1 MKNTF
6 YRFTCLILIFGLFFN
21 FVACS
26 KSSSTAAE
34 NDKINIV
41 VTTFP
46 CYDFVRATTKDIPN
60 IQIKMLIKPGAE
72 IHSFDPTP
80 QDLIAIQKS
89 DLFVYNGG
97 ESDHWVDEILISME
111 KNAPKTLRLIE
122 SVALLEEE
130 HFDEEHFH
138 EHEEDDHQHEGHST
152 EELEA
157 DEHVWT
163 SPENA
168 RKMVDFVAKA
178 LEDLEIDEKLSS
190 EDKAK
195 IKKNVEEYK
204 AQITE
209 VEDKIKKVI
218 DSKAEKFIVMGDRF
232 PFQYFAKYYGIEYL
246 AAFSGCSTAVEA
258 STQTISKLI
267 NTVKEKSLPAVFYI
281 ELSNHKIADTVA
293 EAAKV
298 ATYQLNSVQNIS
310 KADFDNGETWVSLME
325 KNALALDKGMR

>member
-6 YRFTCLILIFGLFFN
+6 YRFLFCILIFGISF
-21 FVACS
+21 ASCS
-26 KSSSTAAE
+26 KSTSTAAE

-46 CYDFVRATTKDIPN
+46 CYDFVRAATKDVEN

-72 IHSFDPTP
+72 IHSYDPTP

-97 ESDHWVDEILISME
+97 ESDEWVFEMLESMGE
-111 KNAPKTLRLIE
+111 NTPKSLRLIE

-130 HFDEEHFH
+130 HFEEEHFH
-138 EHEEDDHQHEGHST
+138 EHEETDHHHEGHSA

-168 RKMVDFVAKA
+168 RKMLDYVVLA
-178 LEDLEIDEKLSS
+178 LEELEIDEKLSD

-195 IKKNVEEYK
+195 IKENADDYKNQIDDVENL
-204 AQITE
+204 
-209 VEDKIKKVI
+209 IKSVLEAK
-218 DSKAEKFIVMGDRF
+218 SEKFIVMADRF
-232 PFQYFAKYYGIEYL
+232 PLQYFAKYYGIEYL
-246 AAFSGCSTAVEA
+246 AAFSGCSSAVEA
-258 STQTISKLI
+258 STQTIVTLI
-267 NTVKEKSLPAVFYI
+267 NTVKEKDLPAVFYI

-293 EAAKV
+293 EATNVPA
-298 ATYQLNSVQNIS
+298 LELFSVQNIS
-310 KADFDNGETWVSLME
+310 KEDFDNGETWVSLMK
-325 KNALALDKGMR
+325 KNALTLEKGMR

>member
-6 YRFTCLILIFGLFFN
+6 YRFIFCILIFGILFS
-21 FVACS
+21 FVSCS

-46 CYDFVRATTKDIPN
+46 CYDFVRAVTKDVEN

-72 IHSFDPTP
+72 IHSYDPTP

-97 ESDHWVDEILISME
+97 ESDKWVFEMLESMGE
-111 KNAPKTLRLIE
+111 NTPKSLRLIE

-130 HFDEEHFH
+130 HFEEEHFH
-138 EHEEDDHQHEGHST
+138 EHEEADHHHEGHSA

-168 RKMVDFVAKA
+168 RKMLNYVVLA
-178 LEDLEIDEKLSS
+178 LEELEKISEKLI
-190 EDKAK
+190 K
-195 IKKNVEEYK
+195 IV
-204 AQITE
+204 
-209 VEDKIKKVI
+209 
-218 DSKAEKFIVMGDRF
+218 
-232 PFQYFAKYYGIEYL
+232 
-246 AAFSGCSTAVEA
+246 
-258 STQTISKLI
+258 
-267 NTVKEKSLPAVFYI
+267 YI
-281 ELSNHKIADTVA
+281 
-293 EAAKV
+293 
-298 ATYQLNSVQNIS
+298 
-310 KADFDNGETWVSLME
+310 
-325 KNALALDKGMR
+325 

>member
-1 MKNTF
+1 MKNNF
-6 YRFTCLILIFGLFFN
+6 YRFFFCILIFGLLVN
-21 FVACS
+21 FASCS
-26 KSSSTAAE
+26 KSTSTAAE

-46 CYDFVRATTKDIPN
+46 CYDFVRAATKDVDN

-97 ESDHWVDEILISME
+97 ESDEWVDEILISME
-111 KNAPKTLRLIE
+111 ENAPKTLRLIE

-138 EHEEDDHQHEGHST
+138 EHEEECHHGHSAQ
-152 EELEA
+152 ELEA

-168 RKMVDFVAKA
+168 RKMVDFMAKA
-178 LEDLEIDEKLSS
+178 LESLEELKF

-195 IKKNVEEYK
+195 IKENAEDYKN
-204 AQITE
+204 QIDE
-209 VEDKIKKVI
+209 VESEIKEVLETK
-218 DSKAEKFIVMGDRF
+218 SEKFIVMGDRF
-232 PFQYFAKYYGIEYL
+232 PLQYFAKYYGIEYL

-258 STQTISKLI
+258 STQTIAKLI
-267 NTVKEKSLPAVFYI
+267 KTVEEKNLPAVFYI

-310 KADFDNGETWVSLME
+310 KADFDNGETWVSLMK

>member
-1 MKNTF
+1 M
-6 YRFTCLILIFGLFFN
+6 IFGLLFS
-21 FVACS
+21 FVSCS
-26 KSSSTAAE
+26 KSSSTTSE
-34 NDKINIV
+34 DKINIV

-89 DLFVYNGG
+89 DLFIYNGG

-111 KNAPKTLRLIE
+111 ENAPKTLRLIE
-122 SVALLEEE
+122 SVALLEEV
-130 HFDEEHFH
+130 HFDEDHF
-138 EHEEDDHQHEGHST
+138 HEEDDHQHEGHSA

-163 SPENA
+163 NPENA

-178 LEDLEIDEKLSS
+178 LESLEELKS

-218 DSKAEKFIVMGDRF
+218 ESKKEKFIVMGDRF
-232 PFQYFAKYYGIEYL
+232 PLQYFAKYYGIEYL

-267 NTVKEKSLPAVFYI
+267 NTVKEKTLPAVFYI

-325 KNALALDKGMR
+325 KNALALEKGMR

>member
-6 YRFTCLILIFGLFFN
+6 YRFLFCILIFGILFSF
-21 FVACS
+21 ASCS

-46 CYDFVRATTKDIPN
+46 CYDFVRAATKDLDN
-60 IQIKMLIKPGAE
+60 INIKMLIKPGAE
-72 IHSFDPTP
+72 IHSYDPTP

-97 ESDHWVDEILISME
+97 ESDEWVFEMLESMGE
-111 KNAPKTLRLIE
+111 NTPKSLRLIE

-130 HFDEEHFH
+130 HFEEEHFH
-138 EHEEDDHQHEGHST
+138 EHEEADHHHEGHSA

-168 RKMVDFVAKA
+168 RKMLDYVVLA
-178 LEDLEIDEKLSS
+178 LEELEKLSD
-190 EDKAK
+190 EDMTK
-195 IKKNVEEYK
+195 IKENGKNYK
-204 AQITE
+204 NQIDE
-209 VEDKIKKVI
+209 VESEIKKVLE
-218 DSKAEKFIVMGDRF
+218 SKSEKFIVMADRF
-232 PFQYFAKYYGIEYL
+232 PLQYFAKYYGIEYL
-246 AAFSGCSTAVEA
+246 AAFSGCSSAVEA
-258 STQTISKLI
+258 STQTIVTLI
-267 NTVKEKSLPAVFYI
+267 NTVKEKDLPAVFYI

-293 EAAKV
+293 EATNVPA
-298 ATYQLNSVQNIS
+298 LELFSVQNIS
-310 KADFDNGETWVSLME
+310 KKDFDNGETWVSLMK
-325 KNALALDKGMR
+325 KNALTLEKGMR

>member
-6 YRFTCLILIFGLFFN
+6 YRFLFCILIFGILSS
-21 FVACS
+21 FVSCS

-46 CYDFVRATTKDIPN
+46 CYDFVRAATKNVEN

-72 IHSFDPTP
+72 IHSYDPTP

-97 ESDHWVDEILISME
+97 ESDEWVFEMLESMGE
-111 KNAPKTLRLIE
+111 NTPKSLRLIE
-122 SVALLEEE
+122 SVVLLEEE
-130 HFDEEHFH
+130 HFEEEHFH
-138 EHEEDDHQHEGHST
+138 EHEETDHHHEGHSA

-157 DEHVWT
+157 DEHIWT

-168 RKMVDFVAKA
+168 RKMLDYVVLA
-178 LEDLEIDEKLSS
+178 LEELEKLSD

-195 IKKNVEEYK
+195 IKENAEDYKN
-204 AQITE
+204 QIDE
-209 VEDKIKKVI
+209 VESEIKQVLE
-218 DSKAEKFIVMGDRF
+218 SKSEKFIVMGDRF
-232 PFQYFAKYYGIEYL
+232 PLQYFAKYYGIEYL

-310 KADFDNGETWVSLME
+310 KADFDNGETWVSLMK

>member
-6 YRFTCLILIFGLFFN
+6 YRFLFCILIFGILFS
-21 FVACS
+21 FVSCS
-26 KSSSTAAE
+26 KSTSTGAE

-46 CYDFVRATTKDIPN
+46 CYDFVRAATKDVDN

-72 IHSFDPTP
+72 IHSYDPTP

-97 ESDHWVDEILISME
+97 ESDEWVFEMLESMGE
-111 KNAPKTLRLIE
+111 NTPKSLRLIE

-138 EHEEDDHQHEGHST
+138 EHEEADHQHEGHSAQ
-152 EELEA
+152 ELEA

-168 RKMVDFVAKA
+168 RKMVDYVVLA
-178 LEDLEIDEKLSS
+178 LEELEKFSD

-195 IKKNVEEYK
+195 IKENAEDYKN
-204 AQITE
+204 QIDE
-209 VEDKIKKVI
+209 VESEIKQVLE
-218 DSKAEKFIVMGDRF
+218 SKSEKFIVMGDRF
-232 PFQYFAKYYGIEYL
+232 PLQYFAKYYGIEYI

-258 STQTISKLI
+258 STQTIAKLI
-267 NTVKEKSLPAVFYI
+267 KTVEEKNLPAVFYI

-293 EAAKV
+293 EAANV

-310 KADFDNGETWVSLME
+310 KADFDNGETWVSLMK
-325 KNALALDKGMR
+325 KNALALEKGMR

>member
-6 YRFTCLILIFGLFFN
+6 YRFIFCILIFGILFS
-21 FVACS
+21 FVSCL
-26 KSSSTAAE
+26 KSTSTAAE

-46 CYDFVRATTKDIPN
+46 CYDFVRAATKDVEN

-72 IHSFDPTP
+72 IHSYDPTP

-97 ESDHWVDEILISME
+97 ESDEWVDEILISME
-111 KNAPKTLRLIE
+111 ENAPKTLRLIE

-130 HFDEEHFH
+130 YFDEEHFH
-138 EHEEDDHQHEGHST
+138 EHEEADHHHEGHSA

-168 RKMVDFVAKA
+168 RKMLDYVVLA
-178 LEDLEIDEKLSS
+178 LEELEKLSD

-195 IKKNVEEYK
+195 IKENAEDYKN
-204 AQITE
+204 QIDE
-209 VEDKIKKVI
+209 VESEIKQVLE
-218 DSKAEKFIVMGDRF
+218 SKSEKFIVMGDRF
-232 PFQYFAKYYGIEYL
+232 PLQYFAKYYGIEYL

-310 KADFDNGETWVSLME
+310 KADFDNGETWVSLMK

>member
-6 YRFTCLILIFGLFFN
+6 YRFIFCILIFGILLG
-21 FVACS
+21 FVSCS
-26 KSSSTAAE
+26 KSTSTAAE

-46 CYDFVRATTKDIPN
+46 CYDFVRATTKDVDN

-72 IHSFDPTP
+72 IHSYDPTP

-97 ESDHWVDEILISME
+97 ESDEWVDEILISME
-111 KNAPKTLRLIE
+111 ENAPKTLRLIE

-138 EHEEDDHQHEGHST
+138 EHEEECHHGHSAQ
-152 EELEA
+152 ELEA

-168 RKMVDFVAKA
+168 RKMVAYVAKA
-178 LEDLEIDEKLSS
+178 LESLEELKF

-195 IKKNVEEYK
+195 IKENAEDYKN
-204 AQITE
+204 QIDE
-209 VEDKIKKVI
+209 VESEIKQVLE
-218 DSKAEKFIVMGDRF
+218 SKSEKFIVMGDRF
-232 PFQYFAKYYGIEYL
+232 PLQYFAKYYGIEYL

-310 KADFDNGETWVSLME
+310 KADFDNGETWVSLM
-325 KNALALDKGMR
+325 KRNALALDKGMR

>member
-1 MKNTF
+1 MKNNF
-6 YRFTCLILIFGLFFN
+6 YRFLFCILIFGILFS
-21 FVACS
+21 FVSCS
-26 KSSSTAAE
+26 KSSSTDAE

-46 CYDFVRATTKDIPN
+46 CYDFVRAVTKDIPN

-72 IHSFDPTP
+72 IHSYDPTP

-89 DLFVYNGG
+89 DLFVFNGG
-97 ESDHWVDEILISME
+97 ESDEWVFEMLESMGE
-111 KNAPKTLRLIE
+111 NTPKSLRLIE

-138 EHEEDDHQHEGHST
+138 EHEEECHHGHSAQ
-152 EELEA
+152 ELEA

-168 RKMVDFVAKA
+168 RKMLDFVAKA
-178 LEDLEIDEKLSS
+178 LESLEELKF

-195 IKKNVEEYK
+195 IKENAEDYKN
-204 AQITE
+204 QIDE
-209 VEDKIKKVI
+209 VESEIKQVLESKSEKI
-218 DSKAEKFIVMGDRF
+218 IVMGDRF
-232 PFQYFAKYYGIEYL
+232 PLQYFAKYYGIEYL

-298 ATYQLNSVQNIS
+298 ATYQLNSVQNLS
-310 KADFDNGETWVSLME
+310 KVDFDNGETWVSLMK

>member
-1 MKNTF
+1 MKNNF
-6 YRFTCLILIFGLFFN
+6 YRFLFCILIFGILSS
-21 FVACS
+21 FVSCS

-46 CYDFVRATTKDIPN
+46 CYDFVRAATKDLDN
-60 IQIKMLIKPGAE
+60 INIKMLIKPGAE
-72 IHSFDPTP
+72 IHSYDPTP

-89 DLFVYNGG
+89 DLFVFNGG
-97 ESDHWVDEILISME
+97 ESDEWVFEMLESMGE
-111 KNAPKTLRLIE
+111 NAPKSLRLIE

-130 HFDEEHFH
+130 HFEEDHFH
-138 EHEEDDHQHEGHST
+138 EHEEDGHQHEGHSA

-168 RKMVDFVAKA
+168 RKMLDFVAKA
-178 LEDLEIDEKLSS
+178 LEELEKLSD

-195 IKKNVEEYK
+195 IKENGKNYK
-204 AQITE
+204 NQIDE
-209 VEDKIKKVI
+209 VESEIKKVLETK
-218 DSKAEKFIVMGDRF
+218 SEKFIVMGDRF
-232 PFQYFAKYYGIEYL
+232 PLQYFAKYYGIEYI

-298 ATYQLNSVQNIS
+298 ETYQLNSVQNIS
-310 KADFDNGETWVSLME
+310 KADFDKGETWVSLMK
-325 KNALALDKGMR
+325 KNAFALDKGMR

>member
-1 MKNTF
+1 MKNNF
-6 YRFTCLILIFGLFFN
+6 YRFLFCILIFGISF
-21 FVACS
+21 ASCS
-26 KSSSTAAE
+26 KSTSTAAE

-46 CYDFVRATTKDIPN
+46 CYDFVRAATKDVEN

-72 IHSFDPTP
+72 IHSYDPTP

-89 DLFVYNGG
+89 DLFVFNGG
-97 ESDHWVDEILISME
+97 ESDEWVDEILISMGE
-111 KNAPKTLRLIE
+111 NTPKSLRLIE

-130 HFDEEHFH
+130 HFEEEHFH
-138 EHEEDDHQHEGHST
+138 EHEEADHHHEGHSA

-168 RKMVDFVAKA
+168 RKMLDFVAKA
-178 LEDLEIDEKLSS
+178 LESLEELKF

-195 IKKNVEEYK
+195 IKENADDYKN
-204 AQITE
+204 QIDE
-209 VEDKIKKVI
+209 VESEIKQVLE
-218 DSKAEKFIVMGDRF
+218 SKSEKFIVMGDRF
-232 PFQYFAKYYGIEYL
+232 PLQYFAKYYGIEYL
-246 AAFSGCSTAVEA
+246 AAFSGCSSAVEA
-258 STQTISKLI
+258 STQTIAKLI
-267 NTVKEKSLPAVFYI
+267 KTVEEKNLPAVFYI

-310 KADFDNGETWVSLME
+310 KADFDNGETWVSLMK

>member
-1 MKNTF
+1 M
-6 YRFTCLILIFGLFFN
+6 IFGILTSF
-21 FVACS
+21 ASCS
-26 KSSSTAAE
+26 KSTSTAAE

-46 CYDFVRATTKDIPN
+46 CYDFVRAVTKDIPN

-72 IHSFDPTP
+72 IHSYDPTP

-89 DLFVYNGG
+89 DLFVFNGG
-97 ESDHWVDEILISME
+97 ESDEWVFEMLESMGE
-111 KNAPKTLRLIE
+111 NTPKSLHLIE

-138 EHEEDDHQHEGHST
+138 EHEEADHHHEGHSAQ
-152 EELEA
+152 ELEA

-168 RKMVDFVAKA
+168 RKMVDYVVLA
-178 LEDLEIDEKLSS
+178 LEELEIDEKLSD

-195 IKKNVEEYK
+195 IKENAEDYKN
-204 AQITE
+204 QIDE
-209 VEDKIKKVI
+209 VESEIKQVLE
-218 DSKAEKFIVMGDRF
+218 SKSEKFIVMGDRF
-232 PFQYFAKYYGIEYL
+232 PLQYFAKCYGIEYI

-258 STQTISKLI
+258 STQTIAKLI
-267 NTVKEKSLPAVFYI
+267 KTVEEKNLPAVFYI

-325 KNALALDKGMR
+325 KNALVLDKGIR

>member
-1 MKNTF
+1 
-6 YRFTCLILIFGLFFN
+6 
-21 FVACS
+21 
-26 KSSSTAAE
+26 
-34 NDKINIV
+34 
-41 VTTFP
+41 
-46 CYDFVRATTKDIPN
+46 
-60 IQIKMLIKPGAE
+60 
-72 IHSFDPTP
+72 
-80 QDLIAIQKS
+80 
-89 DLFVYNGG
+89 
-97 ESDHWVDEILISME
+97 LISME
-111 KNAPKTLRLIE
+111 KNAPKSLRLIE

-138 EHEEDDHQHEGHST
+138 EHEEADHHHEGHST

-209 VEDKIKKVI
+209 VEDKIKQVLE
-218 DSKAEKFIVMGDRF
+218 SKKEKFIVMGDRF
-232 PFQYFAKYYGIEYL
+232 PFQYFAKYYEIEYL
-246 AAFSGCSTAVEA
+246 AAFSGCSTAVEV

-267 NTVKEKSLPAVFYI
+267 NTVKEKTLPAVFYI

-293 EAAKV
+293 ESAKV

>member
-1 MKNTF
+1 M
-6 YRFTCLILIFGLFFN
+6 IFGILFSF
-21 FVACS
+21 ASCS
-26 KSSSTAAE
+26 KSTSTTAE
-34 NDKINIV
+34 KDKINIV

-46 CYDFVRATTKDIPN
+46 CYDFVRATTKDVDN

-72 IHSFDPTP
+72 IHSYDPTP

-97 ESDHWVDEILISME
+97 ESDEWVDEILISME
-111 KNAPKTLRLIE
+111 ENAPKTLRLIE

-130 HFDEEHFH
+130 HFDEEHVH
-138 EHEEDDHQHEGHST
+138 EHEEECHHGHST
-152 EELEA
+152 QELEA

-168 RKMVDFVAKA
+168 RKMVAYVAKA
-178 LEDLEIDEKLSS
+178 LESLEELKF

-195 IKKNVEEYK
+195 IKENAEDYKN
-204 AQITE
+204 QIDE
-209 VEDKIKKVI
+209 VESEIKQVLESKSEKI
-218 DSKAEKFIVMGDRF
+218 IVMGDRF
-232 PFQYFAKYYGIEYL
+232 PLQYFAKYYGIEYL

-310 KADFDNGETWVSLME
+310 KADFDNGETWVSLMK
-325 KNALALDKGMR
+325 KNALTLDKGMR

>member
-1 MKNTF
+1 MKNIF
-6 YRFTCLILIFGLFFN
+6 YRFLFCILIFGILFSF
-21 FVACS
+21 ASCS
-26 KSSSTAAE
+26 KSTSTAAE

-46 CYDFVRATTKDIPN
+46 CYDFVRAATKDVDN

-72 IHSFDPTP
+72 IHSYDPTP

-97 ESDHWVDEILISME
+97 ESDEWVFEMLESMGE
-111 KNAPKTLRLIE
+111 NTPKSLRLIE

-138 EHEEDDHQHEGHST
+138 EHEEDDHHHEGHSAQ
-152 EELEA
+152 ELEA

-168 RKMVDFVAKA
+168 RKMVDFVVLA
-178 LEDLEIDEKLSS
+178 LEELEKFSD

-195 IKKNVEEYK
+195 IKENAEDYKN
-204 AQITE
+204 QIDE
-209 VEDKIKKVI
+209 VESEIKQVLE
-218 DSKAEKFIVMGDRF
+218 SKSEKFIVMGDRF
-232 PFQYFAKYYGIEYL
+232 PLQYFAKYYGIEYL

-258 STQTISKLI
+258 STQTIAKLI
-267 NTVKEKSLPAVFYI
+267 KTVEEKSLPAVFYI

-310 KADFDNGETWVSLME
+310 KEDFDNGETWISLME
-325 KNALALDKGMR
+325 KNALALDKGIR

>member
-1 MKNTF
+1 MKNNF
-6 YRFTCLILIFGLFFN
+6 YRFLFCILIFGILFSF
-21 FVACS
+21 ASCS
-26 KSSSTAAE
+26 KSTSTAAE

-46 CYDFVRATTKDIPN
+46 CYDFVRAATKDLDN
-60 IQIKMLIKPGAE
+60 INIKMLIKPGAE
-72 IHSFDPTP
+72 IHSYDPTP

-97 ESDHWVDEILISME
+97 ESDEWVDEILISME
-111 KNAPKTLRLIE
+111 ENAPKTLRLIE

-130 HFDEEHFH
+130 HFEEEHFH
-138 EHEEDDHQHEGHST
+138 EHEEDGHQHEGHSA

-168 RKMVDFVAKA
+168 RKMVDFVVVA
-178 LEDLEIDEKLSS
+178 LEELEIDKKLSD

-195 IKKNVEEYK
+195 IKENAEDYKN
-204 AQITE
+204 QIDE
-209 VEDKIKKVI
+209 VESEIKKVLE
-218 DSKAEKFIVMGDRF
+218 SKKEKFIVMGDRF
-232 PFQYFAKYYGIEYL
+232 PLQYFAKYYGIEYL

-258 STQTISKLI
+258 STQTIAKLI
-267 NTVKEKSLPAVFYI
+267 KTVEEKNLPAVFYI
-281 ELSNHKIADTVA
+281 ELSNHKIADTMA

-310 KADFDNGETWVSLME
+310 KADFDNGETWVSLMK
-325 KNALALDKGMR
+325 KNALALDKGIR

>member
-1 MKNTF
+1 M
-6 YRFTCLILIFGLFFN
+6 IFGILFS
-21 FVACS
+21 FVSCS
-26 KSSSTAAE
+26 KSTSTAAE

-46 CYDFVRATTKDIPN
+46 CYDFVRAATKDVEN

-72 IHSFDPTP
+72 IHSYDPTP

-97 ESDHWVDEILISME
+97 ESDKWVFEMLESMGE
-111 KNAPKTLRLIE
+111 NTLKSLRLIE

-130 HFDEEHFH
+130 HFH
-138 EHEEDDHQHEGHST
+138 EHEEADHHHGGHSA

-168 RKMVDFVAKA
+168 RKMLDFVVLA
-178 LEDLEIDEKLSS
+178 LEELEKLSD

-195 IKKNVEEYK
+195 IKENGKNYK
-204 AQITE
+204 NQIDE
-209 VEDKIKKVI
+209 VESEIKKVLE
-218 DSKAEKFIVMGDRF
+218 SKKEKFIVMGDRF
-232 PFQYFAKYYGIEYL
+232 PLQYFAKYYGIEYL
-246 AAFSGCSTAVEA
+246 AAFSGCSSAVEA
-258 STQTISKLI
+258 STQTIVKLI
-267 NTVKEKSLPAVFYI
+267 NTVKEKDLPAVFYI

-293 EAAKV
+293 EAANV
-298 ATYQLNSVQNIS
+298 DRLELHSVQNIS
-310 KADFDNGETWVSLME
+310 KEYFDNGETWVSLM
-325 KNALALDKGMR
+325 KRNALALEKGMR

>member
-1 MKNTF
+1 
-6 YRFTCLILIFGLFFN
+6 
-21 FVACS
+21 
-26 KSSSTAAE
+26 
-34 NDKINIV
+34 
-41 VTTFP
+41 
-46 CYDFVRATTKDIPN
+46 
-60 IQIKMLIKPGAE
+60 
-72 IHSFDPTP
+72 
-80 QDLIAIQKS
+80 
-89 DLFVYNGG
+89 
-97 ESDHWVDEILISME
+97 
-111 KNAPKTLRLIE
+111 
-122 SVALLEEE
+122 
-130 HFDEEHFH
+130 
-138 EHEEDDHQHEGHST
+138 
-152 EELEA
+152 
-157 DEHVWT
+157 
-163 SPENA
+163 
-168 RKMVDFVAKA
+168 MVDFVAKA
-178 LEDLEIDEKLSS
+178 LEDLEIEEKLSS

-209 VEDKIKKVI
+209 VEDKIKKVLK
-218 DSKAEKFIVMGDRF
+218 SKSEKFIVMGDRF

>member
-1 MKNTF
+1 MKNNF
-6 YRFTCLILIFGLFFN
+6 YRFLFCILIFGILFSF
-21 FVACS
+21 ASCS
-26 KSSSTAAE
+26 KSTSTAAE

-46 CYDFVRATTKDIPN
+46 CYDFVRLATKDVDN

-72 IHSFDPTP
+72 IHSYDPTP

-97 ESDHWVDEILISME
+97 ESDEWVDEILISME
-111 KNAPKTLRLIE
+111 ENAPKTLRLIE

-130 HFDEEHFH
+130 HFEEEHFH
-138 EHEEDDHQHEGHST
+138 EHEEECHHRHSA

-178 LEDLEIDEKLSS
+178 LESLEELKF

-195 IKKNVEEYK
+195 IKENAEDYKN
-204 AQITE
+204 QIDE
-209 VEDKIKKVI
+209 VESEIKQVLE
-218 DSKAEKFIVMGDRF
+218 SKSEKFIVMGDRF
-232 PFQYFAKYYGIEYL
+232 PLQYFAKYYGIEYL

-258 STQTISKLI
+258 STQTIAKLI
-267 NTVKEKSLPAVFYI
+267 KTVEEKNLPAVFYI

-310 KADFDNGETWVSLME
+310 KADFDNGETWVSLM
-325 KNALALDKGMR
+325 KRNALALEKGMR

>member
-6 YRFTCLILIFGLFFN
+6 YRFLFCILIFGILFSF
-21 FVACS
+21 ASCS

-46 CYDFVRATTKDIPN
+46 CYDFVRATTKDVDN

-72 IHSFDPTP
+72 IHSYDPTP

-97 ESDHWVDEILISME
+97 ESDEWVDEILISME
-111 KNAPKTLRLIE
+111 ENTPKSLRLIE

-138 EHEEDDHQHEGHST
+138 EHEEECHHGHSA

-178 LEDLEIDEKLSS
+178 LESLEELKF
-190 EDKAK
+190 ENKAK
-195 IKKNVEEYK
+195 IKENAEDYKN
-204 AQITE
+204 QIDE
-209 VEDKIKKVI
+209 VESEIKQVLE
-218 DSKAEKFIVMGDRF
+218 SKSEKFIVMGDRF
-232 PFQYFAKYYGIEYL
+232 PLQYFAKYYGIEYL
-246 AAFSGCSTAVEA
+246 AAFSGCSSAVEA
-258 STQTISKLI
+258 STQTIVKLI
-267 NTVKEKSLPAVFYI
+267 NTVKEKDLPAVFYI

-293 EAAKV
+293 EATNVPA
-298 ATYQLNSVQNIS
+298 LELFSVQNIS
-310 KADFDNGETWVSLME
+310 KKDFDNGETWVSLM
-325 KNALALDKGMR
+325 KRNALALEKGMR